1 MWMSR
6 RAWLVVAIGAL
17 VAASFAASV
26 VAAKRVTE
34 DRPKQVTRGLDYLHA
49 RQRDN
54 GGFGTPENTAW
65 SIMGA
70 VASGER
76 MSASAWHVKGKNP
89 FDYLQSTDL
98 VAGST
103 SADVSNAPIYYA
115 RLIMSYVAMD
125 RAGTVGTAGSKGVNL
140 LAVLLAYQDTS
151 DGSASKGA
159 FSPVPPST
167 VSAVRTTSWAIL
179 AMHNLGVSPT
189 DNRFRMAGTWLA
201 AQQNTTGVGV
211 GGFAGGAQGGDST
224 ALDTALAYQAL
235 KVSSSGAGWDPVA
248 ARSFLNVSQRA
259 DGGFSATPGGK
270 TDAEATSA
278 SIQAIL
284 AMGEQPEDP
293 AWTTASGATPIVALS
308 GLLQANGS
316 YKLTSSSSLR
326 SVTVTSWALVALRRR
341 SFTGYP
347 MRIGLAHRPF
357 RFRPRFNTVSPK
369 NGAKFK
375 TRSVLIKATY
385 TDFYP
390 KGTGIKTSACRVY
403 LDNANKSRP
412 ASIGDYS
419 LHLQLKNVPNGNHTY
434 TIKLVDR
441 AGNEKIIERK
451 FTVAV
456 PTPTP
461 TRTAVPRPTYS
472 PGPVYPPVSP
482 VSTTTPKPYTPAPTP
497 YPSVTLY
504 PSVTPSPYASPIV
517 SGSPIPSPSASASQ
531 AGAGGDEGGGSAAG
545 FVGGTLLAML
555 PIGAVISYLLLH
567 RREGLLDGASQ
578 GAVLAGGG
586 SSWERFKQHLARS
599 KDLTRPSSKD

>member
-1 MWMSR
+1 MSR
-6 RAWLVVAIGAL
+6 RVWLVLAIAAL

-26 VAAKRVTE
+26 VAAKRATE

-54 GGFGTPENTAW
+54 GGFGSPENTAW

-76 MSASAWHVKGKNP
+76 MGDSAWNVKGKNP

-140 LAVLLAYQDTS
+140 LTVLLTYQDATDS
-151 DGSASKGA
+151 SASKGA

-179 AMHNLGVSPT
+179 SMRNLGISPT
-189 DNRFRMAGTWLA
+189 DTRFRAAATWLA
-201 AQQNTTGVGV
+201 AQQNTAGAGA
-211 GGFAGGAQGGDST
+211 GGFATDAQGGDST
-224 ALDTALAYQAL
+224 TLDTALAYQAL
-235 KVSSSGAGWDPVA
+235 TVSSDASNWDPVA
-248 ARSFLNVSQRA
+248 ARTFLKQSQNGG
-259 DGGFSATPGGK
+259 GGFPVYPGDK

-278 SIQAIL
+278 GIQAIL
-284 AMGEQPEDP
+284 AMGEGPEDP
-293 AWTTASGATPIVALS
+293 AWRAGVNTPISALS
-308 GLLQANGS
+308 SLLKSNGS
-316 YKLTSSSSLR
+316 YRLTSTTTR
-326 SVTVTSWALVALRRR
+326 RPVAVTSWALVAQRRK
-341 SFTGYP
+341 SFTTYP
-347 MRIGLAHRPF
+347 KNTGPAHRPF
-357 RFRPRFNTVSPK
+357 RFRPQFNTLSPT

-390 KGTGIKTSACRVY
+390 KGTGIQTSAVRVY
-403 LDNANKSRP
+403 VDNANKTRP
-412 ASIGDYS
+412 ATIRDYGLS
-419 LHLQLKNVPNGNHTY
+419 LQLKNVPNGNHTY

-441 AGNEKIIERK
+441 AGNQKIIERK
-451 FTVAV
+451 FTVAA

-461 TRTAVPRPTYS
+461 KPTATPRPTYN

-482 VSTTTPKPYTPAPTP
+482 VTPTTPKPYTPTPTPTPYQTVTP
-497 YPSVTLY
+497 YPSVTPY
-504 PSVTPSPYASPIV
+504 PYASPIV
-517 SGSPIPSPSASASQ
+517 SGSPIPSPSASASPS
-531 AGAGGDEGGGSAAG
+531 GAGSDEGGGSAAG

-555 PIGAVISYLLLH
+555 PIGAAMSYLALH
-567 RREGLLDGASQ
+567 RREDLLDGASQ
-578 GAVLAGGG
+578 GTALAGGG
-586 SSWERFKQHLARS
+586 SSWERFKQHLASS